1 MIIINLVD
9 LVKFMLE
16 HWSNYVSVLILIAM
30 TWFLLMTTISAV
42 LDKLIQGVIGVV
54 IVLKKDQ
61 DEQEWA
67 FSKIFIKPVDLDALI
82 P

>member
-30 TWFLLMTTISAV
+30 IWFLLITTITAV

-54 IVLKKDQ
+54 LVLKEKKD
-61 DEQEWA
+61 DEKWPVE
-67 FSKIFIKPVDLDALI
+67 KILKKVLT
-82 P
+82 

>member
-1 MIIINLVD
+1 MIIINFVD

-30 TWFLLMTTISAV
+30 IWFLLITTITAV

-54 IVLKKDQ
+54 LMLKEKKDDEKWSVEKILKK
-61 DEQEWA
+61 
-67 FSKIFIKPVDLDALI
+67 VLT
-82 P
+82 

>member
-1 MIIINLVD
+1 MIIINFVD

-30 TWFLLMTTISAV
+30 IWFLLITTITAV

-54 IVLKKDQ
+54 LVLKEKKD
-61 DEQEWA
+61 DE
-67 FSKIFIKPVDLDALI
+67 K
-82 P
+82 

>member
-1 MIIINLVD
+1 MIIINVVD

-16 HWSNYVSVLILIAM
+16 HWANYVSVLILIAM

-54 IVLKKDQ
+54 IVFKKEQ
-61 DEQEWA
+61 NEQEWA

>member
-30 TWFLLMTTISAV
+30 IWFLLITTITAV

-54 IVLKKDQ
+54 LMLKEKKD
-61 DEQEWA
+61 DE
-67 FSKIFIKPVDLDALI
+67 K
-82 P
+82 

>member
-1 MIIINLVD
+1 
-9 LVKFMLE
+9 MLE

-61 DEQEWA
+61 DEQE
-67 FSKIFIKPVDLDALI
+67 
-82 P
+82 

>member
-1 MIIINLVD
+1 MIIINFVD

-30 TWFLLMTTISAV
+30 IWFLLITTITAV

-54 IVLKKDQ
+54 VVLKEKKD
-61 DEQEWA
+61 DE
-67 FSKIFIKPVDLDALI
+67 K
-82 P
+82 

>member
-54 IVLKKDQ
+54 IVLKKEQ
-61 DEQEWA
+61 NEQE
-67 FSKIFIKPVDLDALI
+67 
-82 P
+82 

>member
-54 IVLKKDQ
+54 VVLKKNQ
-61 DEQEWA
+61 DEQE
-67 FSKIFIKPVDLDALI
+67 
-82 P
+82 

>member
-61 DEQEWA
+61 DEQE
-67 FSKIFIKPVDLDALI
+67 
-82 P
+82 

>member
-30 TWFLLMTTISAV
+30 IWFLLITTITAV

-54 IVLKKDQ
+54 LVLKEKKDN
-61 DEQEWA
+61 E
-67 FSKIFIKPVDLDALI
+67 K
-82 P
+82 